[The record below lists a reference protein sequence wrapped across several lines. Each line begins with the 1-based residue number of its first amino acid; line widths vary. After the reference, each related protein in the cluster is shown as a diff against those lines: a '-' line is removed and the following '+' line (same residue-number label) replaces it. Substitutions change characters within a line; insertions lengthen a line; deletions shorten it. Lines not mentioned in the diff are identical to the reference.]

1 VAKLQEVKWSEE
13 MSLRRKQAIP
23 ASDRWIIGREGGTPA
38 CEKSVIVFFGDA
50 QQVSAGFAL
59 ALSAMEANAD
69 VLMMSPGSIP
79 EKD

>member
-38 CEKSVIVFFGDA
+38 CEKSVIDA